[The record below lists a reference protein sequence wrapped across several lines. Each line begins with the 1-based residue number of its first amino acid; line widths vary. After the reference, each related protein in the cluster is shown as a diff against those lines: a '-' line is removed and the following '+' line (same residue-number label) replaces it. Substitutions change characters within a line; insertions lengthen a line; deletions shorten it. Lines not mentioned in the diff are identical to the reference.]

1 MNENILLVED
11 EDALRTTLGDRLRG
25 EGYVV
30 DSAKDG
36 QEGMEKITTSPF
48 DLLILDV
55 MLPYRSGFDLCRDI
69 RQAGLATP
77 ILFLTARNE
86 VVDKVVGFKLGGDD
100 YVTKPFEA
108 AELLVRVEA
117 LLRRAPVQ
125 AGRGVHQIGSLRVDV
140 GRKEVTRDG
149 KPIYLSGREFQL
161 LRYLMERAGNTIS
174 RAELLRAVWGYDA
187 GAYTRTVDV
196 HIFSLRQKLEEEPS
210 RPELIITVSGV
221 GYKFEG
227 SRSS

>member
-11 EDALRTTLGDRLRG
+11 QDALRTTLSDRLRG

-30 DSAKDG
+30 DTAKDG
-36 QEGMEKITTSPF
+36 QEGLEKVTSSPF

-86 VVDKVVGFKLGGDD
+86 IVDKVVGFKLGGDD
-100 YVTKPFEA
+100 YLTKPFES
-108 AELLVRVEA
+108 AELIVRIEA

-125 AGRGVHQIGSLRVDV
+125 TGRGVHQIGNLRMDFA
-140 GRKEVTRDG
+140 RKEVSRDS
-149 KPIYLSGREFQL
+149 KPVHLSGREFQL
-161 LRYLMERAGNTIS
+161 LRYFIERAGKTIS

-187 GAYTRTVDV
+187 SAYTRTVDV
-196 HIFSLRQKLEEEPS
+196 HVFSLRQKLEEDPS
-210 RPELIITVSGV
+210 HPELIITVAGV
-221 GYKFEG
+221 GYRFAG
-227 SRSS
+227 SKEV

>member
-30 DSAKDG
+30 DTAKDG

-69 RQAGLATP
+69 RQAGLVTP

-86 VVDKVVGFKLGGDD
+86 VLDKVVGFKLGGDD